1 MTEPLEVAA
10 ADVLT
15 LDELTATISELEQY
29 RTRLHDETLE
39 TAKRAKMTKSAVMAK
54 LEPELAQ
61 IDAILQQLREQQ
73 ATLLQQS

>member
-10 ADVLT
+10 ADILT
-15 LDELTATISELEQY
+15 LEELTATISELEQY

-73 ATLLQQS
+73 ATLMQQL